1 MENFFEWM
9 VKVVPKDEVN
19 IWFNIHNMHYEKIEL
34 YGDILKSLHHIIL
47 DTYLGDDM
55 PETKILLTS
64 EDNNRHFEWCWKTLL
79 LNFREENIKIKTDGE
94 HKDYLKS
101 FFLETFYNPY
111 DVSVKETIPKFLTN
125 VFEIDKEFSK
135 SDLDILTEI
144 YKLLDKNIQW

>member
-47 DTYLGDDM
+47 DTYLGEDM

-64 EDNNRHFEWCWKTLL
+64 EDNDRHFEWCWKTLL
-79 LNFREENIKIKTDGE
+79 SNFREENIKIKTDGE